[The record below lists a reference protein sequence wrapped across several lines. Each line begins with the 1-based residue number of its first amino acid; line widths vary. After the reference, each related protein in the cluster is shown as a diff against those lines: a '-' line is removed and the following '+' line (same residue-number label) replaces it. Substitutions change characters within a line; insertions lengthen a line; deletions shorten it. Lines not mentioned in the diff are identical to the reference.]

1 MSVLAVSGLEKTFA
15 GFKAVDNVDL
25 VLERGEMLGLIGAN
39 GAGKSTLLHLI
50 YGRLQPDRG
59 SIRFNGTDV
68 TLLPVTDRA
77 RMGMGLVFQIIS
89 VFDGLT
95 VDENLLLG
103 ALRKGSVSPPRE
115 RSELFPPPANGVSV
129 GGGGAEGDGGG
140 GEYPEGGR
148 GARPDMLDREA
159 LEKVID
165 LVDLRAVRAR
175 SAGKLGHGEKQRL
188 EIGMVLLTRPTLL
201 LLDEPTSGMTE
212 AESRHT
218 AGLLRTLRSEGAIE
232 AAIVVEHNIEF
243 IRLVADRVTVMHRGA
258 VLADGPI
265 DQVQDDPAVQA
276 SFLGRL
282 H

>member
-1 MSVLAVSGLEKTFA
+1 MSILTVSGVS
-15 GFKAVDNVDL
+15 KAFGGLRAVANVDL
-25 VLERGEMLGLIGAN
+25 EVERGEMHGLIGAN

-50 YGRLQPDRG
+50 YGRIRPDAG
-59 SIRFNGTDV
+59 SIRFKGTEV
-68 TLLPVTDRA
+68 TLLPVTARA

-103 ALRKGSVSPPRE
+103 ALPKGSFASHPVDQ
-115 RSELFPPPANGVSV
+115 SEV
-129 GGGGAEGDGGG
+129 ET
-140 GEYPEGGR
+140 
-148 GARPDMLDREA
+148 
-159 LEKVID
+159 VID
-165 LVDLRAVRAR
+165 LVDLRAVRDR
-175 SAGKLGHGEKQRL
+175 SAGKLSHGEKQRL

-201 LLDEPTSGMTE
+201 LLDEPTSGMTA
-212 AESRHT
+212 AESRRT
-218 AGLLRTLRSEGAIE
+218 ADLLQTLRSEGAID

-265 DQVQDDPAVQA
+265 DKVQNDPAVQA